1 MKGNAVKRYEGLFIL
16 NLAGKEEGLKDAV
29 DKLTA
34 EINATGARV
43 ETVQKMDKRPFARV
57 TDRKVTGG
65 HYVNFIFEAKPEIMP
80 QLAKRFAHSDE
91 VYRVLFSEA
100 SKPVDMKAAKPA

>member
-43 ETVQKMDKRPFARV
+43 ETVQKMDKKPFARV
-57 TDRKVTGG
+57 TDRKVPAG
-65 HYVNFIFEAKPEIMP
+65 HYVNFIFEANPEVMP
-80 QLAKRFAHSDE
+80 QLTTRFAHSDE
-91 VYRVLFSEA
+91 VYRVLFSELT
-100 SKPVDMKAAKPA
+100 KPVDKKPKQP